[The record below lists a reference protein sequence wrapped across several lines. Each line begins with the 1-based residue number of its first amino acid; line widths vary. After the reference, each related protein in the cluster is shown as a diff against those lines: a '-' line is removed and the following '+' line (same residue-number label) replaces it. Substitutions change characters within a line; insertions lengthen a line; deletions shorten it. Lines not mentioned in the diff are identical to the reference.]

1 MFSLSLNFVKKK
13 ITKIMSKIYP
23 SQFNGKY
30 SEKIPY
36 EKFKNFKDKDLIIYY
51 SRNYIY
57 RTFHNTL
64 GDGEI
69 ADFFVIHPKKG
80 IIFIESKKGI
90 ISYNKD
96 SGQWF
101 TNKIPLKK
109 DPIQQ
114 AMEHRTKFLKK
125 IKDETTININIPTTH
140 AVLFFETPKPE
151 MLKKEFRF
159 DIKPEMMMW
168 REEFQDL
175 ESSINKIFALQESKN
190 FINQQDLNKI
200 HTLFMGQDLKNPLK
214 NILNANESDQNLRL
228 SENQEQILSA
238 MFDMFNKKIAIR
250 GLAGTGKTILLSQR
264 AVDAVNE
271 RKRVLILTKTKP
283 LNKFLK
289 LLTKISDNR
298 LTITHVD
305 YFVRSVCKKYNEPY
319 SHPRDAEDTN
329 QHFEQYNPNI
339 CLDMFE
345 KYQDEKY
352 DLILV
357 DEAQDFY
364 KDWYEALC
372 FAKKD
377 EGQIVFFY
385 DPFQEQIEDSMIT
398 SLETAEDVT
407 KFPLR
412 INFRN
417 TFEINNLLQKL
428 IKHFYPDSKLFYDK
442 PIENH
447 GEKPMLIEVND
458 RNDQIIKITEVIN
471 KLVNKEKVIP
481 RDIAVIYDGSI
492 KAPTK
497 SDLSIT
503 TEIKKNGF
511 DVISAEDYS
520 EPYLNKSKENCITL
534 DSIRRFKGLE
544 KTVIIVTNLEE
555 ITKETVKNLYTGLSR
570 ARAHL
575 VIISNKKV
583 INQIKDLN

>member
-1 MFSLSLNFVKKK
+1 
-13 ITKIMSKIYP
+13 MSKIYP
-23 SQFNGKY
+23 NEFNGKK

-36 EKFKNFKDKDLIIYY
+36 EKFKNLKENELIIYY

-64 GDGEI
+64 SDGEI

-80 IIFIESKKGI
+80 IIFIECKKGI
-90 ISYNKD
+90 ITYD
-96 SGQWF
+96 RESGLWF
-101 TNKIPLKK
+101 TNNQQLKK

-114 AMEHRTKFLKK
+114 AMEHRRKFLKK

-168 REEFQDL
+168 REQFQDL
-175 ESSINKIFALQESKN
+175 DNSISKIFDLQESKN

-214 NILNANESDQNLRL
+214 NILNASESDQNLRL

-250 GLAGTGKTILLSQR
+250 GLAGTGKTILLAQR
-264 AVDAVNE
+264 AVDVVNE

-319 SHPRDAEDTN
+319 SHPRDAEDTD

-345 KYQDEKY
+345 KYPEEKY

-377 EGQIVFFY
+377 DGQIVFFY
-385 DPFQEQIEDSMIT
+385 DPFQEQINDSMIS

-407 KFPLR
+407 KYPLK

-428 IKHFYPDSKLFYDK
+428 IKNFYPDSKLFYDK

-447 GEKPMLIEVND
+447 GEKPQLLEVND
-458 RNDQIIKITEVIN
+458 RNDQITKVTEIIN

-492 KAPTK
+492 KAPSK
-497 SDLSIT
+497 NELSIT

-520 EPYLNKSKENCITL
+520 EPYINKSKENCITL

>member
-1 MFSLSLNFVKKK
+1 
-13 ITKIMSKIYP
+13 MSKIYP
-23 SQFNGKY
+23 NEFNGKR

-36 EKFKNFKDKDLIIYY
+36 EKFKNLKEKELIIYY

-69 ADFFVIHPKKG
+69 ADFFVIHPKRG
-80 IIFIESKKGI
+80 IIFIECKKGI
-90 ISYNKD
+90 ISYD
-96 SGQWF
+96 RESGLWF
-101 TNKIPLKK
+101 TNNQQLKK

-114 AMEHRTKFLKK
+114 AMEHRRKFLKK

-168 REEFQDL
+168 REHFQDL
-175 ESSINKIFALQESKN
+175 DNSISKIFDLQESKN

-214 NILNANESDQNLRL
+214 NILNASESDQNLRL

-250 GLAGTGKTILLSQR
+250 GLAGTGKTILLAQR
-264 AVDAVNE
+264 AVDVVNE

-319 SHPRDAEDTN
+319 SHPRDADDTD

-345 KYQDEKY
+345 KYPEEKY

-385 DPFQEQIEDSMIT
+385 DPFQEQINDSMIS

-407 KFPLR
+407 KYPLK

-428 IKHFYPDSKLFYDK
+428 IKNFYPDSKLFYDK
-442 PIENH
+442 P
-447 GEKPMLIEVND
+447 
-458 RNDQIIKITEVIN
+458 
-471 KLVNKEKVIP
+471 
-481 RDIAVIYDGSI
+481 
-492 KAPTK
+492 
-497 SDLSIT
+497 
-503 TEIKKNGF
+503 
-511 DVISAEDYS
+511 
-520 EPYLNKSKENCITL
+520 
-534 DSIRRFKGLE
+534 
-544 KTVIIVTNLEE
+544 
-555 ITKETVKNLYTGLSR
+555 
-570 ARAHL
+570 
-575 VIISNKKV
+575 
-583 INQIKDLN
+583 